1 MSDLFYSYLFQ
12 ERRGRTRNSIPI
24 KDVLNRIVSDELYG
38 FLKCDVKVPEHLKQ
52 RFSQFPP
59 IFKNIEISISDV
71 GPYMKQLCEKTG
83 CLQHPRKTLIS
94 SYFGKD
100 IVLTTCQLKWYIL
113 NGEFLFINRLYL
125 CSDDSKVVFK

>member
-94 SYFGKD
+94 SYFGKN

-113 NGEFLFINRLYL
+113 NGEFLFY
-125 CSDDSKVVFK
+125 